1 MSTTASKR
9 SAGLGRV
16 LVLVYAVL
24 AIAATGR
31 SIFQLFD
38 DFDKAPVA
46 YSLSALA
53 AVIYIVATAALVI
66 PSRAWYWVAIGTIT
80 FELLGVL
87 IVGTLSI
94 FDPVLF
100 PEKTVWSFFG
110 RGYAFVPLVLPVLGL
125 IWLRV
130 TRARDAKAADAAV

>member
-38 DFDKAPVA
+38 DFDNAPVA

-66 PSRAWYWVAIGTIT
+66 PGRAWYWVAIGTIT

-94 FDPVLF
+94 VDPVLF

-130 TRARDAKAADAAV
+130 TRARDAKAAGAAV